1 MSSTLRRVL
10 PKPIYRMLKNFVN
23 PPKAIDRSLNYFDL
37 AITLDVRRDTNVKMG
52 HLDALEWLK
61 QANRAFHDTSPQVLR
76 CEMHDYTYSDTNI
89 KVHINIRF
97 DSQRSYENFTCQG
110 VSLDKWILDM
120 ESTTEWWTIDLYQR
134 GINLLAGFDRGGSG
148 RSLMVPADE
157 PKVRPIARTNS
168 SAVRHESSKKKESA
182 EASSSAGPS

>member
-1 MSSTLRRVL
+1 
-10 PKPIYRMLKNFVN
+10 MLKNFVN

-89 KVHINIRF
+89 KVHIKYVDI
-97 DSQRSYENFTCQG
+97 
-110 VSLDKWILDM
+110 
-120 ESTTEWWTIDLYQR
+120 
-134 GINLLAGFDRGGSG
+134 GSG
-148 RSLMVPADE
+148 LGVRTDNLAQYTIRQPA
-157 PKVRPIARTNS
+157 
-168 SAVRHESSKKKESA
+168 
-182 EASSSAGPS
+182 